1 MERQVRALTLAEV
14 VIAIALL
21 GILLT
26 STLLLFTT
34 LVGASNKSSHQSTGA
49 YLAQTKLEEC
59 IRLNMYDP
67 VPPQL
72 SVGLY
77 SADKNQTTDFWY
89 KLTTT
94 PIAPQPGL
102 YPRAHLIEV
111 EVWWW
116 NKAHPGQGRL
126 STHLSRLHYKP

>member
-1 MERQVRALTLAEV
+1 MAEV
-14 VIAIALL
+14 VIAVALL

-26 STLLLFTT
+26 STLVLFTT
-34 LVGASNKSSHQSTGA
+34 LLRSSSKSSNQSVGA
-49 YLAQTKLEEC
+49 YLAQSKLEEC
-59 IRLNMYDP
+59 IRLDTYYP
-67 VPPQL
+67 VPPDL

-89 KLTTT
+89 RLSTTK
-94 PIAPQPGL
+94 IGPQPGL
-102 YPRAHLIEV
+102 YKTAYLIEV

-126 STHLSRLHYKP
+126 STRLSRLHYKP